1 MKCVSM
7 FNKKVII
14 LFGLLVVFLT
24 ACNRHAKF
32 TREDWD
38 YGDGLEFPSRKNMV
52 DDLLQNYKL
61 KGMKYQ
67 EVIHLLHR
75 PQVSSTTEM
84 IYDIEEISNKGKRLY
99 VKKLILSLK
108 DSVVTDAK
116 IYEHTEKKATDKK

>member
-1 MKCVSM
+1 MKCVSI
-7 FNKKVII
+7 FNKKVVI
-14 LFGLLVVFLT
+14 LFSLLVVFLT
-24 ACNRHAKF
+24 ACKHQAKF

-38 YGDGLEFPSRKNMV
+38 YGDGLTFPSRNNMI

-67 EVIHLLHR
+67 EVIHLLHS
-75 PQVSSTTEM
+75 PQLSSTTEM
-84 IYDIEEISNKGKRLY
+84 IYDIDEVSQKGKQLY

-116 IYEHTEKKATDKK
+116 IYEHTEKKTTNKK